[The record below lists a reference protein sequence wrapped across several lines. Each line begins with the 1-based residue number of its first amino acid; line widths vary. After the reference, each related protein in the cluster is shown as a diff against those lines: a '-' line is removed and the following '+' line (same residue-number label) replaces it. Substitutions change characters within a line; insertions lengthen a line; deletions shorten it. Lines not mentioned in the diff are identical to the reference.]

1 MKASD
6 LRKKT
11 LPELFKLLEEER
23 KRLFNLRIEKE
34 LGKLKQ
40 THLIKMTRKN
50 IARILTV
57 INEKRKEDAPQKS
70 NR

>member
-1 MKASD
+1 MKANE
-6 LRKKT
+6 LRNKT
-11 LPELFKLLEEER
+11 LPELFKLLDEER
-23 KRLFNLRIEKE
+23 KKLFNLQIDKS

-57 INEKRKEDAPQKS
+57 INEKRKINEKS
-70 NR
+70 KEK

>member
-1 MKASD
+1 MKAKE
-6 LRKKT
+6 LRLKS
-11 LPELFKLLEEER
+11 LNELFKILEEER
-23 KRLFNLRIEKE
+23 KKLFNLKLEKN

-57 INEKRKEDAPQKS
+57 INEKRKENAKAEN

>member
-1 MKASD
+1 MKASE

-23 KRLFNLRIEKE
+23 NKLFKLRMDKA

-40 THLIKMTRKN
+40 THLLKMTRKN

-57 INEKRKEDAPQKS
+57 INEIRRENAKKEG

>member
-1 MKASD
+1 MKANE
-6 LRKKT
+6 LRNRT

-23 KRLFNLRIEKE
+23 KKLFNLRIDKS

-40 THLIKMTRKN
+40 THLINEAKKN

-57 INEKRKEDAPQKS
+57 INEKHKEK
-70 NR
+70 

>member
-1 MKASD
+1 MKASE

-11 LPELFKLLEEER
+11 LPELFKLLDEER
-23 KRLFNLRIEKE
+23 NKLFKLRMDKA

-40 THLIKMTRKN
+40 THLLKMTRKN

-57 INEKRKEDAPQKS
+57 INEIRRENAKKES

>member
-1 MKASD
+1 MKASE

-11 LPELFKLLEEER
+11 LSELFKLLEEER
-23 KRLFNLRIEKE
+23 KRLFNMRIEKE

-50 IARILTV
+50 IAKILTV
-57 INEKRKEDAPQKS
+57 INEKRKNEKKS